1 MLKPTLS
8 NSNPHPRDKNLVFDE
23 PAHKYTITTDPD
35 SKYTSVTTWNH
46 SHFPKFDADAIIGN
60 MMRGK
65 GWKPGHKYW
74 GQTADEIKAS
84 WTNNGSTAGT
94 DLHYNIECFMNM
106 EATRDDG
113 KTTHKDLLE
122 YYHNHGASVVQN
134 TSPEWVY
141 FLQYIAAFPDFK
153 PYRTEWMI
161 YYEELK
167 LAGSIDMVY
176 ENPDGTLM
184 IYDWK
189 RSKEIVKAS
198 KWNKYALTEC
208 IDSMPD
214 TNYWHYS
221 LQLNVYKA
229 ILEAKYGKTVT
240 DLFLVRLHPENNP
253 KNTYELI
260 RVPDLSA
267 VIAQL
272 FEERRQ
278 KIVLGQLDETEPKH

>member
-8 NSNPHPRDKNLVFDE
+8 NRNFHPRDKNLVFDE
-23 PAHKYTITTDPD
+23 PTHKYTIVTDPD

-46 SHFPKFDADAIIGN
+46 SHFPKFDADSIIEN

-65 GWKPGHKYW
+65 SWKPGHKYW
-74 GQTADEIKAS
+74 GQTADAIKQS

-106 EATRDDG
+106 EASVHG
-113 KTTHKDLLE
+113 KTTHKELLD

-134 TSPEWVY
+134 TSQEWVY

-161 YYEELK
+161 YHEELK

-198 KWNKYALTEC
+198 KWNKYAITEC

-260 RVPDLSA
+260 RVPDLSR

-272 FEERRQ
+272 FEERQ
-278 KIVLGQLDETEPKH
+278 KQISSGQTEEQEPKH